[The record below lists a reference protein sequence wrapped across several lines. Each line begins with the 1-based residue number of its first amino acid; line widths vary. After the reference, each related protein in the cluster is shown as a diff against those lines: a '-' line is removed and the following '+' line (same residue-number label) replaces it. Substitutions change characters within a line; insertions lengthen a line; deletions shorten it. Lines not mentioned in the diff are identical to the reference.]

1 MPYKR
6 LKVAKRGID
15 RILGPLLRGLFRRG
29 LRPVHLTLLS
39 LPCGLL
45 GVWFIFSEPFWSPFF
60 VLSYL
65 ALDVLDGTL
74 ARVSGTVSESGNRL
88 DFLVD
93 MAVASFFLVL
103 LYLRTGEFMLP
114 AVGLTAVVL
123 FSLEDFG
130 LIKR

>member
-6 LKVAKRGID
+6 LKVAKRQID
-15 RILGPLLRGLFRRG
+15 RILGPLLRRLFLWG

-45 GVWFIFSEPFWSPFF
+45 GVWFLFTRPFWSPFF

-65 ALDVLDGTL
+65 VLDVLDGTL

-93 MAVASFFLVL
+93 KVVASFFLVV
-103 LYLRTGEFMLP
+103 LYMRTGEVMLP
-114 AVGLTAVVL
+114 VVGLSAVVL
-123 FSLEDFG
+123 FSLEDVG